1 MTDYQI
7 LKRVLYGAEVTIESN
22 KAWLD
27 RYKTS
32 YNEID
37 FDFAMMLFQIKIID
51 VDSGN
56 FETGETHYFL
66 DDKFVRIENKIRYI
80 SIKKIDEQLKRIIGY
95 NVFPTFV
102 RLSKAFDKIKNNA
115 IRKQKLKKLNEGR

>member
-7 LKRVLYGAEVTIESN
+7 LKNILYGAEVTIESN

-66 DDKFVRIENKIRYI
+66 DDKFVKVDNKIRHI
-80 SIKKIDEQLKRIIGY
+80 SIKKIDEQLKKIIGY

-102 RLSKAFDKIKNNA
+102 RLSKAFESIKNNEA
-115 IRKQKLKKLNEGR
+115 RKQKLKKLNEGR